1 MTYANHEAV
10 PSGEKVSNYFTEV
23 ELFRINHLVLPL
35 SKEVGECTSFWRR
48 RRGHGQYMLAYDNGK
63 AAVRVLP
70 GRVVPQSVHRWRTL
84 RPEELHE
91 NPEADE
97 GKGSCLQGTR
107 KLVSR
112 SALADPRELNFDE
125 VLHCRDPCVLHYP
138 SCGLDWLRDKYRLLG
153 SFPSAWFGGKLPI
166 APCFHLDARDAVA
179 GGVAYY
185 MPRQISG
192 HDDDP
197 RLPPQEGATEEVDK
211 VDKVDKG
218 EGKNQDE
225 EDTVRELYRKQVML
239 CPDEH
244 GQEMQQQLRCGVLR
258 LIGGPAAIIKRLRD
272 GNVRDSTISAD
283 APHPAIPCQK
293 LVAHEERD
301 ESKAKHL
308 HHGPVARDSR
318 EAQEALY
325 ATAGQPEAAREG
337 MTQAMKQMSDEDGSA
352 DADGGSF
359 GFENSWIVAAVA
371 REYL

>member
-10 PSGEKVSNYFTEV
+10 PSGEKVSNYFAEV

-70 GRVVPQSVHRWRTL
+70 GRVVPHSVHRWRTL

-91 NPEADE
+91 NPEGDE
-97 GKGSCLQGTR
+97 GKGSCCLRGTR

-179 GGVAYY
+179 GVVANC
-185 MPRQISG
+185 MPRQSNG
-192 HDDDP
+192 HDGYP
-197 RLPPQEGATEEVDK
+197 HPPPQESATEE
-211 VDKVDKG
+211 VDKG
-218 EGKNQDE
+218 EGKNEDE

-244 GQEMQQQLRCGVLR
+244 AQEIRQQLTCGVLR
-258 LIGGPAAIIKRLRD
+258 LIRGPASIIKRLRD
-272 GNVRDSTISAD
+272 ENVRGSTISAD
-283 APHPAIPCQK
+283 APHPAIRCQK
-293 LVAHEERD
+293 LVDHEKRD
-301 ESKAKHL
+301 EPRAEHL
-308 HHGPVARDSR
+308 HHGSIARDSR
-318 EAQEALY
+318 EPLS
-325 ATAGQPEAAREG
+325 ATARQPEADREG
-337 MTQAMKQMSDEDGSA
+337 MAEAMKQMPDEDGSA
-352 DADGGSF
+352 EAGGSF